1 MAEKAL
7 DPTVPVY
14 LRMPRSASE
23 SLNEIA
29 ETLGLKPSA
38 VANAIFRFITYPD
51 WFVDWPAHV
60 GMLRAVAS
68 REIDKQMCLADFS
81 IEDWLQ
87 YRPIFKKLDE
97 MGLIEDFDFSSSLN
111 ETRRMICTFRVSDAG
126 RVIASIFKETGVAST
141 IAADEFEKPSG
152 GGTPAK
158 AAEDAS

>member
-38 VANAIFRFITYPD
+38 VANAIFRYITYPD
-51 WFVDWPAHV
+51 WFVDWQEHV
-60 GMLRAVAS
+60 KMLRAVAS
-68 REIDKQMCLADFS
+68 REIDKQMHLTDFS
-81 IEDWLQ
+81 IEDWLRH
-87 YRPIFKKLDE
+87 YRPMFKKLDA

-111 ETRRMICTFRVSDAG
+111 ETRRIICTFRVSDAG
-126 RVIASIFKETGVAST
+126 RVIANIFKETGVAST

-152 GGTPAK
+152 GGLPAM
-158 AAEDAS
+158 AT

>member
-23 SLNEIA
+23 SLSEIA
-29 ETLGLKPSA
+29 ETLALKPSA
-38 VANAIFRFITYPD
+38 VANAIFRFIMHPD
-51 WFVDWPAHV
+51 WFVDWPVHV
-60 GMLRAVAS
+60 DMLRAVAT

-81 IEDWLQ
+81 IEDWLR

-97 MGLIEDFDFSSSLN
+97 MGLIEAFDFSSSLN

-126 RVIASIFKETGVAST
+126 RVIASIFKETGVASA

-152 GGTPAK
+152 GGSPAM
-158 AAEDAS
+158 AT